1 MPVAPPRTGDLT
13 LTQITNMWPAVVE
26 LVRGSNAMLA
36 SLLAGAR
43 PIAVTATDLTLAFP
57 ANAAFMKR
65 KVESDEHRRATA
77 EALRNVTGAA
87 LVPRYELADEE
98 VLAELAAP
106 VAAPVKTVSGDE
118 LVRRFVE
125 EFGAEEIFENE
136 KGPQGPTDLKESA
149 S

>member
-1 MPVAPPRTGDLT
+1 
-13 LTQITNMWPAVVE
+13 
-26 LVRGSNAMLA
+26 MLA

-43 PIAVTATDLTLAFP
+43 PIAVTESDLALAFP

-87 LVPRYELADEE
+87 LLPRYELAEE
-98 VLAELAAP
+98 DVLAELAVP
-106 VAAPVKTVSGDE
+106 VVAAVKTVSGDE

-125 EFGAEEIFENE
+125 EFGAEEIFEND
-136 KGPQGPTDLKESA
+136 QESA